1 MKPFGTGRN
10 AMRWTPCRKIGM
22 GVLGALVSVLLGGAP
37 AGAQIPGLTGTSFS
51 LVATSGYI
59 QNGDGNNLFFWGFA
73 DGNPPS
79 GTLQVQYPGPTL
91 IVNEGD
97 TVTVTLTN
105 WLKEP
110 VSLLFPGMDDVTATP
125 FGERDP
131 GDLHLGG
138 PSRRSGHGDLYLH
151 REPAGNVLLP
161 ERDEHGQ
168 AAGDGALR
176 RDHRAARGV

>member
-1 MKPFGTGRN
+1 
-10 AMRWTPCRKIGM
+10 MRWTPYRKIGM
-22 GVLGALVSVLLGGAP
+22 GVLGALVSVLLGGVP
-37 AGAQIPGLTGTSFS
+37 AGAQIPGLTGNSFS

-91 IVNEGD
+91 ILNQGD

-105 WLKEP
+105 WLSEP
-110 VSLLFPGMDDVTATP
+110 VSLLFPGMDNVTATP
-125 FGERDP
+125 
-131 GDLHLGG
+131 
-138 PSRRSGHGDLYLH
+138 SGNGIRGIFTWEAPPAGAGTVTYTFH

-161 ERDEHGQ
+161 ERNEHGQ

-176 RDHRAARGV
+176 RDRRAARGV